1 MDLIGI
7 ELYLNL
13 GTGSKYKNNL
23 MIRNKRSV
31 AFYFVNNLLYNYKF
45 EVWFSVFCYSDPNTR
60 DVSRLDKNGEKHEP
74 IARVFLAFRKTS

>member
-31 AFYFVNNLLYNYKF
+31 AFYFVNNLLYNIVIFHYNINF
-45 EVWFSVFCYSDPNTR
+45 
-60 DVSRLDKNGEKHEP
+60 
-74 IARVFLAFRKTS
+74 I